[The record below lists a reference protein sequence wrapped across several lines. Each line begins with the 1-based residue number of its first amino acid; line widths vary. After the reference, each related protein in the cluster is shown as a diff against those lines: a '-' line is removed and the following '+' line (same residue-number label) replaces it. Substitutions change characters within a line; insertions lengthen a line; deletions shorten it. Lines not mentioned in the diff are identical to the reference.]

1 MGYTRY
7 WQRTD
12 KPITKEFCEKVK
24 NIINESERRGI
35 KIRNGMGEGEP
46 VVTMHSILLNGDETF
61 ELDHETFAIT
71 NNEHGFSFCKTARKP
86 YDYTVR
92 EILRVAEEIGLVTD
106 VRSDGANNQIISDQD
121 YLYG

>member
-12 KPITKEFCEKVK
+12 KPITKEFCDKVK
-24 NIINESERRGI
+24 DIINDSERRGI
-35 KIRNGMGEGEP
+35 KIRNGMGQGKP
-46 VVTMHSILLNGDETF
+46 VVTKNKILLNGDETF
-61 ELDHETFAIT
+61 GLDHETFAIT
-71 NNEHGFSFCKTARKP
+71 NKERGFNFCKTARKP

-106 VRSDGANNQIISDQD
+106 VKSD
-121 YLYG
+121 